1 MGPTGNTRVV
11 QIHPTRRCNLRCH
24 HCYSSSSPDERDML
38 DVALIFSAIDD
49 AAELGYNW
57 ISVSGGEPL
66 LYRPLPELLQHTKR
80 RGLHTAIATNGMLLR
95 PRLLDAIAP
104 HIDLLAISIDGTPES
119 HNTIRNHDRAFE
131 TMRDRLDA
139 LRERNIPFG
148 FIFTLTQFNLHEL
161 QWVVE
166 FALAQGA
173 QSVQIHPL
181 DEVGHATE
189 EMRGAAPD
197 NIEKAYAWLVRQQLQ
212 ASVGPRLAIQ
222 IDLIFGETL
231 KANAQ
236 HFYTTTDTCDTVKPL
251 ADILAPLIIES
262 DGAVVPMQYGFP
274 RQYALGTLTCGTLA
288 DMAASWQSERMNSF
302 YALCR
307 RAYVAVCNEPA
318 PHFLSWYDTVADIAR
333 RETMRIERRVNCFVA
348 NS

>member
-1 MGPTGNTRVV
+1 
-11 QIHPTRRCNLRCH
+11 
-24 HCYSSSSPDERDML
+24 ML
-38 DVALIFSAIDD
+38 DAALLFRAIDD
-49 AAELGYNW
+49 AAKLGYNW
-57 ISVSGGEPL
+57 ISFSGGEPL
-66 LYRPLPELLQHTKR
+66 LYRPLLALLQHTKL

-119 HNTIRNHDRAFE
+119 HNIIRNHERAFE

-166 FALAQGA
+166 FALEQGA

-181 DEVGHATE
+181 DEVGHATD

-197 NIEKAYAWLVRQQLQ
+197 SVEKAYAWLVRQQLQ
-212 ASVGPRLAIQ
+212 TAVGAQLAIH
-222 IDLIFGETL
+222 IDLIFSEAL

-236 HFYTTTDTCDTVKPL
+236 HFYAATDTCDAATPL
-251 ADILAPLIIES
+251 ADLLAPLIIES
-262 DGAVVPMQYGFP
+262 DGTVVPMQYGFS
-274 RQYALGTLTCGTLA
+274 RQYALGTLTHSTLSE
-288 DMAASWQSERMNSF
+288 MATSWQLDKMHSF

-307 RAYVAVCNEPA
+307 RAHVAVCNEAA
-318 PHFLSWYDTVADIAR
+318 PRFLSWYDAVADIAR
-333 RETMRIERRVNCFVA
+333 RESMRIERRVHRAVS